1 MAARFAVES
10 SLDGIYGE
18 SCAALCAGRSRSRR
32 WGLALPVPR
41 PRWLPPSPR
50 SCRPCRRRSVW
61 QARPSAWLRA
71 GMHESVCMCVCEHAC
86 ACEHLHMCVC
96 VYCACVSTCVRV
108 SARVC
113 VGREH
118 VCVHYKH
125 MCVYKHVCMRVECV
139 CAEPGSE
146 VYVCACE
153 CMCMGVR
160 VCMCE
165 HTRAWKLVFSVSV
178 CVCVRAR
185 ACM

>member
-18 SCAALCAGRSRSRR
+18 SCAAVCAGRSRSRR

-61 QARPSAWLRA
+61 RARPSAWLRA
-71 GMHESVCMCVCEHAC
+71 GMHESVCMCVCEHVC

-113 VGREH
+113 VLAVSMCVCIMSICVRISMCACVLS
-118 VCVHYKH
+118 VCVQSLAQRC
-125 MCVYKHVCMRVECV
+125 MCVHVSA
-139 CAEPGSE
+139 CAW
-146 VYVCACE
+146 VFVCACVSIHVHGNL
-153 CMCMGVR
+153 C
-160 VCMCE
+160 
-165 HTRAWKLVFSVSV
+165 LV
-178 CVCVRAR
+178 
-185 ACM
+185 